1 MDSSD
6 SDASDAE
13 TTDGSPGADS
23 DAGSDAADGGP
34 DGCARPTVHYADKDK
49 DSHGSAATSVVACSP
64 PATGT
69 CVLKGTDCNDN
80 DSRVHPGQA
89 AYFAVAYLAPS
100 ESSSFDYDCSGSEDE
115 DPAQAKAAAN
125 CGLLSL
131 ALCAG
136 SGYAETPRTGQG
148 LSPYCGS
155 SELRVCRAALGILLC
170 ENVSE
175 VADEPF
181 RCR

>member
-1 MDSSD
+1 LT
-6 SDASDAE
+6 A
-13 TTDGSPGADS
+13 
-23 DAGSDAADGGP
+23 
-34 DGCARPTVHYADKDK
+34 
-49 DSHGSAATSVVACSP
+49 
-64 PATGT
+64 
-69 CVLKGTDCNDN
+69 TDCNDN

-100 ESSSFDYDCSGSEDE
+100 GNSSFDYDCSENEDE
-115 DPAQAKAAAN
+115 DPAQAKAPAN

-136 SGYAETPRTGQG
+136 SGYAQTPRAGQG

-155 SELRVCRAALGILLC
+155 SELSVCRAALGILLC